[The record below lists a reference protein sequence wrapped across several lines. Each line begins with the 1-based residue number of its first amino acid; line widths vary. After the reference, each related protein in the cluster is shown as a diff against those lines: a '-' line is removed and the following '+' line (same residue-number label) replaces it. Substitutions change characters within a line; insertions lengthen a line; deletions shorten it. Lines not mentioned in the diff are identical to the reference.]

1 MIQAHVSHR
10 QAEIEDPSSAQ
21 VGTMAKEAGVAAC
34 AVRNSV
40 LEEIP
45 MEDIVL
51 HVCLGSSLRG
61 TKSPFSMLPADLLRH
76 SVAKALY
83 EAAQDLM
90 EARGLKTPPASPSHS
105 PREPPPITWHRV
117 GAKSTRS
124 RVQRPSKSAI
134 FIRETSRPG
143 TQKNEAHRAFLGGAF
158 LATLPGSPLEDAK
171 RPRSPQGAEED
182 LLSLS
187 STPASTTKFQKRGV
201 FSATFCTPPIPWTDE

>member
-1 MIQAHVSHR
+1 MTQAHVSHR

-21 VGTMAKEAGVAAC
+21 VATMAKEAGATAC
-34 AVRNSV
+34 AVRSSV
-40 LEEIP
+40 LEEFS

-51 HVCLGSSLRG
+51 QVCLGSSLRG
-61 TKSPFSMLPADLLRH
+61 TKSPFSMLPADLLRD
-76 SVAKALY
+76 SVAKALCK
-83 EAAQDLM
+83 AAEDLM

-134 FIRETSRPG
+134 LIRKTSRSE
-143 TQKNEAHRAFLGGAF
+143 TQKNELHRVFLCGAF
-158 LATLPGSPLEDAK
+158 VATLPGSPLDDAK
-171 RPRSPQGAEED
+171 RPRSPHGSEED

-201 FSATFCTPPIPWTDE
+201 CSATFCTPPIPWTDE